1 MYSIKKEKRVMCCI
15 FVEEVLEV
23 VLRIL
28 FVNYMFYIIVEDL
41 IDLLKKIN
49 ECFLLFDL
57 YFIVV

>member
-15 FVEEVLEV
+15 LVEEVLEV